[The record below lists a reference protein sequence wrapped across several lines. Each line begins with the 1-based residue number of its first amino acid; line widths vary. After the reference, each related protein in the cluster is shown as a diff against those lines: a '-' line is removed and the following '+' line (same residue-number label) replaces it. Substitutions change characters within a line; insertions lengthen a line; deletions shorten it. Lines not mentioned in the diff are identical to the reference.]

1 MKKTPSG
8 VFFLSALENSILI
21 STHVLSSETA
31 PIPPLRPQMN
41 TTEEL
46 KKVITPCISVCKY
59 NDNNYCIG
67 CKRHMN
73 EIFDWFDYDDPMRIA
88 IMKKLIDRKIV

>member
-1 MKKTPSG
+1 M
-8 VFFLSALENSILI
+8 SALENSILI

>member
-1 MKKTPSG
+1 MS
-8 VFFLSALENSILI
+8 
-21 STHVLSSETA
+21 
-31 PIPPLRPQMN
+31 

-46 KKVITPCISVCKY
+46 RKVITPCISVCKY

-73 EIFDWFDYDDPMRIA
+73 EIFDWYDYTDEMRAA
-88 IMKKLIDRKIV
+88 INKDLVNRKVKGYWFE

>member
-1 MKKTPSG
+1 M
-8 VFFLSALENSILI
+8 SALKNLVLI
-21 STHVLSSETA
+21 STYVRPSETA
-31 PIPPLRPQMN
+31 PIPPWRPQMN

>member
-1 MKKTPSG
+1 
-8 VFFLSALENSILI
+8 
-21 STHVLSSETA
+21 
-31 PIPPLRPQMN
+31 MN

-59 NDNNYCIG
+59 NDNNCIG

-73 EIFDWFDYDDPMRIA
+73 EIFDWLDYNEDMRIA
-88 IMKKLIDRKIV
+88 IMKDLIDREIV

>member
-1 MKKTPSG
+1 M
-8 VFFLSALENSILI
+8 SALENLVLI
-21 STHVLSSETA
+21 STYVRPSETA
-31 PIPPLRPQMN
+31 PIPPWRPQMN

-73 EIFDWFDYDDPMRIA
+73 EIFDWFDYDDPMRIS

>member
-1 MKKTPSG
+1 MYYPQKPLQSHHK
-8 VFFLSALENSILI
+8 EILM
-21 STHVLSSETA
+21 S
-31 PIPPLRPQMN
+31 

-46 KKVITPCISVCKY
+46 RNISTPCISVCKY

-73 EIFDWFDYDDPMRIA
+73 EIFDWLDYSEDMRIA
-88 IMKKLIDRKIV
+88 IMKDLIDREIV

>member
-1 MKKTPSG
+1 M
-8 VFFLSALENSILI
+8 SALENSILI

-73 EIFDWFDYDDPMRIA
+73 EIFDWFDYDDPMRIS

>member
-1 MKKTPSG
+1 
-8 VFFLSALENSILI
+8 
-21 STHVLSSETA
+21 
-31 PIPPLRPQMN
+31 MN

-46 KKVITPCISVCKY
+46 RNISTPCISVCKY

-73 EIFDWFDYDDPMRIA
+73 EIFDWLDYSEDMRIA
-88 IMKKLIDRKIV
+88 IMKDLIDREIV

>member
-1 MKKTPSG
+1 
-8 VFFLSALENSILI
+8 
-21 STHVLSSETA
+21 
-31 PIPPLRPQMN
+31 MN

-46 KKVITPCISVCKY
+46 RNISTPCISVCKY

-73 EIFDWFDYDDPMRIA
+73 EIFDWLDYSEDMRIA
-88 IMKKLIDRKIV
+88 IMKDLIDRKIV

>member
-1 MKKTPSG
+1 M
-8 VFFLSALENSILI
+8 SALKNLVLI
-21 STHVLSSETA
+21 STYVRPSETA

>member
-1 MKKTPSG
+1 
-8 VFFLSALENSILI
+8 
-21 STHVLSSETA
+21 
-31 PIPPLRPQMN
+31 MN

-73 EIFDWFDYDDPMRIA
+73 EIFDWLDYKEDMRIA
-88 IMKKLIDRKIV
+88 IMKDLIDREIV